1 MPSRPCWVM
10 YIHFVWV
17 TPQWFAGWHSFFG
30 ATLNTGETWKFTT
43 LFQVRFEIWK
53 GARQP
58 VKQEWPLRK
67 LSRCIEFRVFQYILY
82 RVMKIISKI
91 SIHIHVYNTSHRN
104 SPLQR
109 SRLNSWHCWTIS
121 ALYYFASIIW
131 IFLFPHFIKWHGEFF
146 DRFGQN
152 NFLKAELATCWRVQS
167 SRPLFVG
174 QPRITWEKRNKTGEY
189 EYENMQQ
196 VAGWARF
203 LPKTYQLTTTSVAA
217 AWHWHFGNHWNDS
230 QLLTSID
237 SPSHIDSQRR
247 CGIPNLA
254 QRLQYLL
261 LNHIREATRVQ
272 CEDPVVVMH
281 VTCRC
286 KMFLRYL

>member
-30 ATLNTGETWKFTT
+30 ATLNTGETWKFTN

-174 QPRITWEKRNKTGEY
+174 QPRVTWEKRNKRGVWVWEHATSCRLSAISFKDIPTYNHFSRSCLALAFWESL
-189 EYENMQQ
+189 
-196 VAGWARF
+196 GWF
-203 LPKTYQLTTTSVAA
+203 
-217 AWHWHFGNHWNDS
+217 
-230 QLLTSID
+230 
-237 SPSHIDSQRR
+237 
-247 CGIPNLA
+247 
-254 QRLQYLL
+254 
-261 LNHIREATRVQ
+261 
-272 CEDPVVVMH
+272 PVVDVYWFTIAHWFATKVWNSQFGTAIAIPSSEPHSWGHQSAMRGSCSSDACH
-281 VTCRC
+281 
-286 KMFLRYL
+286 M